1 MVIQQLEAELADVLA
16 QVTKQGAE
24 YQALLNI
31 KSKLEEEIATYHSLL
46 EGTGL
51 LSNGVS
57 DSGLPENDDFS
68 GMGAPENVNI
78 KNIGPP
84 EDANVNA
91 NGAFE
96 GASMGGD
103 DLGGYGER

>member
-16 QVTKQGAE
+16 QVKKQGAE

-51 LSNGVS
+51 PSNRIGN
-57 DSGLPENDDFS
+57 SGLPENRDSS
-68 GMGAPENVNI
+68 GVGARINI

-84 EDANVNA
+84 EDVKVND

-96 GASMGGD
+96 GANTGGNDLGGD
-103 DLGGYGER
+103 DER